1 MFSHK
6 DEENKKKH
14 TEKVRLEREI
24 GHQDEEIEDLMKKID
39 KEDRKIDQQDSL
51 LKKQREKTQKQER
64 DYDKFKIDIQIAEAK
79 IKDQKQ
85 MKENAMGSI

>member
-39 KEDRKIDQQDSL
+39 KEDRKIDQ
-51 LKKQREKTQKQER
+51 
-64 DYDKFKIDIQIAEAK
+64 
-79 IKDQKQ
+79 
-85 MKENAMGSI
+85 